1 MRDTTQML
9 SLLDKRIVDNLYVE
23 AMVLADEARSY
34 FDTRADEHR
43 PLLDATGQMHFA
55 CESLK
60 VTTRLMHVL
69 AWLLTQ
75 RAIAA
80 GELPTS
86 VRQNPDYQL
95 GEAAGT
101 DSAIADHFPPEMQAL
116 VVTSEDLYERV
127 GRLERQMV
135 RPARLARTAPLSPAL
150 GLMHRL
156 EQAF

>member
-34 FDTRADEHR
+34 FDSRADEHR
-43 PLLDATGQMHFA
+43 PLLGSIGQMHFA

-75 RAIAA
+75 RAIGA

-95 GEAAGT
+95 GEAAPT
-101 DSAIADHFPPEMQAL
+101 EADISSHFPPEMQAL
-116 VVTSEDLYERV
+116 ICASEDLYNRV

-135 RPARLARTAPLSPAL
+135 RPARLARAAPISPAL
-150 GLMHRL
+150 GLMQRL